1 MYAMYFFVSLGTG
14 QGTLV
19 LKITAVGEKCDCP
32 ESQIDVD
39 YSDVKPSISNKD
51 IQKGGMI
58 NDKATSIDGR

>member
-1 MYAMYFFVSLGTG
+1 MIKHKFYWTCEYCGANLDY
-14 QGTLV
+14 
-19 LKITAVGEKCDCP
+19 GEKCDCP

-51 IQKGGMI
+51 IQKGGMT